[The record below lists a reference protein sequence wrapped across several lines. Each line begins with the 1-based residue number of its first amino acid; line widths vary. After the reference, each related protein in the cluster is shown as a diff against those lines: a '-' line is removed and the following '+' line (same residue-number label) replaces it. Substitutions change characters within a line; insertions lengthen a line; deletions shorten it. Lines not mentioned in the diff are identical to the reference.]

1 MAYFIF
7 NNNSL
12 FRIAANDAHKNS
24 LNINESDYVIKDVS
38 DQDFNKVRLN
48 KKTAKLVNDDIVL
61 QDILVSSIN
70 EEELNQNI
78 QLVSDEINR
87 FSINNENNALYD
99 DIKNYQ
105 NTLHNFD
112 SSSVTYPFSK
122 TWEEYCVDNS
132 ITFFHPLQIP

>member
-24 LNINESDYVIKDVS
+24 LNINESDYV
-38 DQDFNKVRLN
+38 
-48 KKTAKLVNDDIVL
+48 IVL

>member
-87 FSINNENNALYD
+87 FSINNENNAL
-99 DIKNYQ
+99 
-105 NTLHNFD
+105 HNFD